1 MRRKSPSTDT
11 VFFWVYICQRSVQD
25 QFCNNSVVVDC
36 LGIAFVNEWM
46 NRNEPESSDLQA
58 ESARP
63 NRGAELEADCVGLQ
77 KLYCVWN
84 SCSIHNPAEVEFEP
98 DTNKKKMTY
107 WPSSHEN
114 VVFFVYG
121 LVHWSVS
128 GVNIISE
135 EGIIWVGPMFLF
147 VGNFLDNELFRIIC
161 FPLKIVMSS
170 FRNLIETTWNC
181 TFVNIYLSIIN

>member
-98 DTNKKKMTY
+98 DTNKKK
-107 WPSSHEN
+107 WPTDLVLTKTSYSSFTASFIGQFRE
-114 VVFFVYG
+114 
-121 LVHWSVS
+121 WT
-128 GVNIISE
+128 
-135 EGIIWVGPMFLF
+135 
-147 VGNFLDNELFRIIC
+147 LFRKRGLFELVQC
-161 FPLKIVMSS
+161 FYLWEI
-170 FRNLIETTWNC
+170 FLITNC
-181 TFVNIYLSIIN
+181 LG